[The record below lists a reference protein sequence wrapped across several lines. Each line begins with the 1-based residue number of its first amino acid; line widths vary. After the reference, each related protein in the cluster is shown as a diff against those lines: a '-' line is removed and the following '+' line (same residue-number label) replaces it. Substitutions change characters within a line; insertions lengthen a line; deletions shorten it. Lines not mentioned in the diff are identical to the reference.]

1 MFLEGN
7 AETSEASG
15 DHFALIALKAAPTS
29 IGHRVRIVTSE
40 PADRLVC
47 RAGVFFYRF
56 FAENA
61 FVIWI
66 IH

>member
-7 AETSEASG
+7 AEASEPSG
-15 DHFALIALKAAPTS
+15 DHFALIALKAASTS

-40 PADRLVC
+40 PAYCFVR
-47 RAGVFFYRF
+47 RAGVLFYRF
-56 FAENA
+56 FTDHAY
-61 FVIWI
+61 VIGI